1 MKLSDKQ
8 ANDLFTERCK
18 IEKKY
23 AYCDLPGKKLIR
35 KIDDETYINFANL
48 ILNNPKD
55 MEENI
60 AKIRNSLVL
69 MKDGQAVFTNLEKL
83 YIYRYAF
90 SKGKIS
96 ENKIAIRNSKI
107 DKIPKEQLKM
117 FYIKCKKIL

>member
-1 MKLSDKQ
+1 
-8 ANDLFTERCK
+8 
-18 IEKKY
+18 
-23 AYCDLPGKKLIR
+23 
-35 KIDDETYINFANL
+35 
-48 ILNNPKD
+48 

-107 DKIPKEQLKM
+107 DKIPTRTAEKQFFQVIMLHD
-117 FYIKCKKIL
+117 

>member
-1 MKLSDKQ
+1 MFEK
-8 ANDLFTERCK
+8 RCK

-23 AYCDLPGKKLIR
+23 AYSDLPGKKLTR
-35 KIDDETYINFANL
+35 KIDDETFINFADL
-48 ILNNPKD
+48 ILNNKEN

-96 ENKIAIRNSKI
+96 EEKIELE
-107 DKIPKEQLKM
+107 KEKNRTN
-117 FYIKCKKIL
+117 YRKRYKKNFKANARR